1 MGMSSGKDARES
13 SPRRPHR
20 DPYQFVAPAAAA
32 APPAAQRV
40 VGAMT
45 PRVEPRAGSG
55 PSINVALKQLSG
67 RSHTISGI
75 AADANVAELKRMAE
89 NTTGIPAAS
98 QKLVFAGRLLN
109 DTDTLHTFGVVDGVT
124 VMLAMRM
131 GQGSS
136 RAAGSP
142 ASSLQEMLDT
152 YEISI
157 AAQSDLEVLTE
168 FDIVFLAD
176 DSGSMNM
183 TETTAGVT
191 QSRWKELQGTLSAL
205 IDFAS
210 YFDDDGTDI
219 YFLNRPGLESV
230 TDGKDPRIRQ
240 AFEAKPR
247 GSTPLAARFRW
258 VVESRET
265 IKPLLVIIATDGEP
279 DEGTACFVSTARKVM
294 TMPGRNVRLGIMACT
309 QDDRAVAWLNELDDD
324 PVVGDKVDVC
334 DDYES
339 ERTEVLRSGKVT
351 QFKLSDYY
359 VKAMLGPVLAKYDN
373 MD

>member
-1 MGMSSGKDARES
+1 MGVSGSSDRERRS
-13 SPRRPHR
+13 PPRRGG
-20 DPYQFVAPAAAA
+20 DPYARVPPAAAA
-32 APPAAQRV
+32 APPAAQRAT
-40 VGAMT
+40 VGPST
-45 PRVEPRAGSG
+45 PRIVPHAGSG
-55 PSINVALKQLSG
+55 PLINVTLKQLSG
-67 RSHTISGI
+67 RSLTVSI
-75 AADANVAELKRMAE
+75 AGDANVAELKRLAE
-89 NTTGIPAAS
+89 HTAEIPAAQ

-109 DTDTLHTFGVVDGVT
+109 DTDILQTFGVVNGVT
-124 VMLAMRM
+124 VMLAMRA
-131 GQGSS
+131 GQGSP
-136 RAAGSP
+136 RAASTP
-142 ASSLQEMLDT
+142 ANSLQDMLDT

-157 AAQSDLEVLTE
+157 AAQADLQVLTE

-191 QSRWKELQGTLSAL
+191 QTRWKELQGTMASL

-240 AFEAKPR
+240 AFQTQPR

-265 IKPLLVIIATDGEP
+265 SKPLLVIIATDGEP
-279 DEGTACFVSTARKVM
+279 DEGIATFVATARYLL

-339 ERTEVLRSGKVT
+339 ERVEVLKSGKVR
-351 QFKLSDYY
+351 QFRLSDYY